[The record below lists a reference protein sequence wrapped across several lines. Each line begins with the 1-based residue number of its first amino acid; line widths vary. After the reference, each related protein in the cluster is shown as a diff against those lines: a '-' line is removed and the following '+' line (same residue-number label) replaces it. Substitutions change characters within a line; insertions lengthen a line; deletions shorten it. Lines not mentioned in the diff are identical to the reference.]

1 MTNLLGT
8 TFTILL
14 IVVLSYIILRMGEED
29 NNDNL

>member
-29 NNDNL
+29 NNHEL